1 MKQVYVNSLD
11 IPSISR
17 FAVGF
22 DRMFDEL
29 TKTATGNTNGT
40 NYPPYNIIKS
50 GENTYVI
57 EVAVAGF
64 EESEL
69 DVEVKDGELIV
80 KGEKQSKEEDG
91 PEYLHQGIAYRN
103 FLRTFALA
111 ENVEVQGA
119 SVKNG
124 VLAVTLEHLVPESA
138 KPKKIAITFQK

>member
-29 TKTATGNTNGT
+29 TKTAGTLNST

-69 DVEVKDGELIV
+69 DVEVKNGELIV
-80 KGEKQSKEEDG
+80 KGEKQSREEDG

-111 ENVEVQGA
+111 ENVEVKGA

-124 VLAVTLEHLVPESA
+124 VLAVTLEHIVPESA

>member
-29 TKTATGNTNGT
+29 TKTAGTLNST

-50 GENTYVI
+50 GDNTYVI

-80 KGEKQSKEEDG
+80 KGEKQSIEEDG

-111 ENVEVQGA
+111 ENVEVKGA

-124 VLAVTLEHLVPESA
+124 VLAVTLEHIVPESA

>member
-1 MKQVYVNSLD
+1 MKQVYVNSID

-29 TKTATGNTNGT
+29 TKTAGTLNGT
-40 NYPPYNIIKS
+40 NYPPYNIVKT

-64 EESEL
+64 EENEL

-91 PEYLHQGIAYRN
+91 PEYLYQGIAHRN

-111 ENVEVQGA
+111 ENVKVQGA

-124 VLAVTLEHLVPESA
+124 VLAVTLEHIVPESA